1 MPTLCPQL
9 IQILAPFAIIFS
21 CSKTWTKMLVLMTG
35 ALLCKGGRTVCS
47 ALKVMGL
54 QGEQAFAS
62 YHRVFNR
69 AQWDARKGA
78 KILLLQII
86 KALGV
91 TELVIALDDHVERRN
106 GEKIQPKGCYRDA
119 VRSSRS
125 FIVRCFG
132 LKWVAMILE
141 TAIGSGK

>member
-1 MPTLCPQL
+1 
-9 IQILAPFAIIFS
+9 
-21 CSKTWTKMLVLMTG
+21 MTG
-35 ALLCKGGRTVCS
+35 TLLCKGGRTVCS

-54 QGEQAFAS
+54 QGEQAFAN

-69 AQWDARKGA
+69 AQWNARKGS

-86 KALGV
+86 KALGI

-106 GEKIQPKGCYRDA
+106 GEKIQTKGCYRDA

-132 LKWVAMILE
+132 LKWVASYE
-141 TAIGSGK
+141 DGSL